1 MKIASTITARGV
13 HRLQAIAWGFGFMVG
28 ISAAGCGKPLDPQEY
43 GKVIHEVPKVE
54 GAATPYLLPQLD
66 APEPGEVEK

>member
-1 MKIASTITARGV
+1 MMSTSTITARGV
-13 HRLQAIAWGFGFMVG
+13 RRLQSAVWGLGFLVG
-28 ISAAGCGKPLDPQEY
+28 LSAAGCGKPLDPKEY
-43 GKVIHEVPKVE
+43 GKVIHEIPKVE